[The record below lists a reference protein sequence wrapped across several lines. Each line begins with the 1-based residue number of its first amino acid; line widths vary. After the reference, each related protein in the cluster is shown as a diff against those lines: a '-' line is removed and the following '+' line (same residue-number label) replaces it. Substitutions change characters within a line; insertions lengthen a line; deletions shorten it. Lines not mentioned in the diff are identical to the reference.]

1 MGTRSMT
8 VFRAVEELEA
18 YDICAMYRQMD
29 GYPTGHGQELA
40 NLLKGHRICNGISIG
55 KNKKV
60 FHNGMG
66 CLAAYVIGHFKWER
80 QLDGTHPDEPH
91 PIGHIYMEPVVAECL
106 DKDSFIFKGGEAW
119 CNIEYGYIL
128 YHVGDRIRMRV
139 VTHLCNYKLQP
150 YTKHPTII
158 FDDVIEK
165 FNGKRVEAFHQ
176 KVIKEFEGKSK
187 KRSVTH
193 GT

>member
-8 VFRAVEELEA
+8 VFRVVDKLEA

-40 NLLKGHRICNGISIG
+40 NLLKGHRICNGISLG
-55 KNKKV
+55 QKKKV
-60 FHNGMG
+60 YHNGMG
-66 CLAAYVIGHFKWER
+66 CLAAYVIGYLKWEQR
-80 QLDGTHPDEPH
+80 LDGTTGDH
-91 PIGHIYMEPVVAECL
+91 PIGNIYMEPVVAECL
-106 DKDSFIFKGGEAW
+106 DKDSFIFKDGETW
-119 CNIEYGYIL
+119 CGIEYGYIL
-128 YHVGDRIRMRV
+128 YNVGYRIRMRV
-139 VTHLCNYKLQP
+139 VTHLCNYDLKP

-165 FNGKRVEAFHQ
+165 YNGKRVEAFHQ

-187 KRSVTH
+187 KKRSVTH